1 MRSSRSARDESA
13 AYWATRPRASR
24 VAAWAS
30 PQSEPLSGRDGARD
44 AVTTDADE
52 RFAEDDV
59 PLPDFWGGLRI
70 VPAFFEFWMHRD
82 DRLHDRIGY
91 VREA

>member
-1 MRSSRSARDESA
+1 MGDPTPGEQ
-13 AYWATRPRASR
+13 

-30 PQSEPLSGRDGARD
+30 PQSEPLSSRDELE
-44 AVTTDADE
+44 TLFEDADE

-59 PLPDFWGGLRI
+59 PLPGFWGGLRI
-70 VPAFFEFWMHRD
+70 VPAFLEFWMHRD

-91 VREA
+91 VREGDGWRRERLAP